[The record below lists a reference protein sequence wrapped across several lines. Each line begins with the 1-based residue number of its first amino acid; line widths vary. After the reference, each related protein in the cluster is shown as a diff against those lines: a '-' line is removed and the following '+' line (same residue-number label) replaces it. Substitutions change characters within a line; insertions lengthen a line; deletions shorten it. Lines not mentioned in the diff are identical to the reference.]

1 MRSLDPNLV
10 LGGMTFATRDARIP
24 GVQNDSFRIDPE
36 ELGTF
41 ERPGLATRE
50 PGGPRECGDD
60 ECGDLNTGTEVPLLA
75 TRSYHRA
82 LHIPTHR
89 YSCS

>member
-10 LGGMTFATRDARIP
+10 LGGMTFATWDARIP

-50 PGGPRECGDD
+50 PGGP
-60 ECGDLNTGTEVPLLA
+60 
-75 TRSYHRA
+75 
-82 LHIPTHR
+82 
-89 YSCS
+89 